1 MAIFNK
7 IFSNY
12 QSDYRLFK
20 LKWTFKIFCILQYG
34 CVNIVLQCSVARIAP
49 SSLNNGR
56 QTSGHA
62 RNQALQAF
70 HRDLVPLLDQ
80 G

>member
-12 QSDYRLFK
+12 QSDYRFFK